1 MDDGW
6 HKPLNEEA
14 LDDHGV
20 IHCNGYGHLVCLNG
34 IEGGS
39 KFPSEREIM
48 DLWDKICTNLRARY
62 IAVENDDGERMV
74 ACDICEVW
82 QHTRF
87 IEMETVMIYISVF
100 YLRS

>member
-62 IAVENDDGERMV
+62 IAVENDDGER
-74 ACDICEVW
+74 
-82 QHTRF
+82 TRF